1 MDFNLR
7 ANPPPTPTSFTNNSM
22 SIPKSRH
29 TPHHSSVG
37 TSSTDKPSQTVALWG
52 IFLDLV
58 NLFAALG
65 GSLDS
70 PTSLYHHMIYAV
82 SRANKAT

>member
-1 MDFNLR
+1 
-7 ANPPPTPTSFTNNSM
+7 M
-22 SIPKSRH
+22 SIPESRH

-37 TSSTDKPSQTVALWG
+37 TSSTEDKPSQTVAPWG